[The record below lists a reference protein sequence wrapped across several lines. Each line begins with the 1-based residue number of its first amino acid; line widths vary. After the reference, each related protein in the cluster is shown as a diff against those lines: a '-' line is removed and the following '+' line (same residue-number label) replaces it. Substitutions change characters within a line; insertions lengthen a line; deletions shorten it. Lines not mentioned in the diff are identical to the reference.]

1 MLRGK
6 IIMTARLLTAAAL
19 GGFLI
24 AACETAPAPGF
35 PPVAV
40 PASAETAAVAG
51 EGDAADDPALWRAAD
66 PANSR
71 ILGTDKDTGLYI
83 YDLSGETLQFL
94 EVGRMNNVD
103 VAYGFDAGGEAVDI
117 AVATDRSRIGL
128 AVFFIDAETG
138 TFSPAPGG
146 YMPHYFDDPYGLCLW
161 ERGDG
166 QVDVF
171 FTEDDTG
178 RMSQMRLSFVDGA
191 MAAQEVRA
199 FTLGTITEGCA
210 VDDRTGLVYMAEEN
224 VGVWRFSADPA
235 AGDDREMFAP
245 IDGEALVAD
254 AEGVALWP
262 DAENGDT
269 LVVSSQGDSAYA
281 VFDLETGD
289 LLARFEVNG
298 GAIDRTTE
306 TDGIDIH
313 AQGLPGYPSGVFLA
327 QDDAEDSGG
336 QNFKIVDLDAIRAA
350 IETWERPVED

>member
-1 MLRGK
+1 MPPSAQ
-6 IIMTARLLTAAAL
+6 T
-19 GGFLI
+19 
-24 AACETAPAPGF
+24 ESPG
-35 PPVAV
+35 
-40 PASAETAAVAG
+40 G
-51 EGDAADDPALWRAAD
+51 EGDAADDPAFWRAPD
-66 PANSR
+66 PAQSR
-71 ILGTDKDTGLYI
+71 ILGTDKDVGLYV
-83 YDLSGETLQFL
+83 YDLSGATQQFL

-117 AVATDRSRIGL
+117 AVATDRTRIGL
-128 AVFFIDAETG
+128 AVFFIDPATG
-138 TFSPAPGG
+138 EFSPAPGG
-146 YMPHYFDDPYGLCLW
+146 YLPHYFDDPYGLCLW

-199 FTLGTITEGCA
+199 FTLGTITEGCD
-210 VDDRTGLVYMAEEN
+210 VDERSGQVYMAEEN

-245 IDGEALVAD
+245 VDGEALVAD
-254 AEGVALWP
+254 AEGVALWR
-262 DAENGDT
+262 DGEAGDT

-281 VFDLETGD
+281 VFDLESGTLIG
-289 LLARFEVNG
+289 RFEING
-298 GAIDRTTE
+298 GDIDRTTE

-313 AQGLPGYPSGVFLA
+313 AQALPGYPSGVFLA

-336 QNFKIVDLDAIRAA
+336 QNFKIVDLDAIREAL
-350 IETWERPVED
+350 TGWERPSEQ